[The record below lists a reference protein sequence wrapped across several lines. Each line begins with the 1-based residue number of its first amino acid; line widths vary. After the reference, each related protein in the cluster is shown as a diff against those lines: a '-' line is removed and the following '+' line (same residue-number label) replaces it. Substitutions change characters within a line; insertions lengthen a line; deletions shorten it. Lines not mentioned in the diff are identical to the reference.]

1 MLIIGCGSKV
11 WMERKAA
18 LCSIS
23 VPVLCLT
30 LLCILSACSNFPL
43 LGFTSSSAAALQGL
57 LLSVLCCSACFA
69 NIYSALRCTVLLKA
83 LKHWSI
89 VPALLCTG
97 SQILEQSRCKMTV
110 EWLLAM
116 CCHWIVCVV
125 CLMHFSSLSV
135 PNTHIY
141 IALIDTCDLNTL
153 GELSNCWTPHAIHC
167 CVKKKKLD

>member
-30 LLCILSACSNFPL
+30 LLCILSACSNFPQ
-43 LGFTSSSAAALQGL
+43 LGFSSSSAAVLQSL

-97 SQILEQSRCKMTV
+97 SHILEQSRCKITV

-116 CCHWIVCVV
+116 CGHHHHHCIVCVV
-125 CLMHFSSLSV
+125 CLVHFSSLSLYLIH
-135 PNTHIY
+135 TDT
-141 IALIDTCDLNTL
+141 LIDTCDLTL
-153 GELSNCWTPHAIHC
+153 GELSNCWTSHAIHG
-167 CVKKKKLD
+167 CVA